1 MWGSRRRKARLAE
14 KRREG
19 ENAGLPEESW
29 FSALEGASEPAP
41 AASGT
46 GGTRWTLPNPVLR
59 PLAGHALR
67 RIFSTYVAA
76 RAWLGVALTLAVAL
90 GGAAAGVR
98 SLSAPLVLC
107 GAYVVQ
113 AMIWWLTDQLRVLRA
128 LQSARWQWWM
138 TIGVDLVVFGA
149 IHWIDPTASLNFAAL
164 LVLPVLMLL
173 AYVGSRFV
181 FEVVLQRAPTG
192 LGN

>member
-1 MWGSRRRKARLAE
+1 MWGSRARQARRAE

-29 FSALEGASEPAP
+29 FSALEGAGDSDRDADAP
-41 AASGT
+41 RA

-90 GGAAAGVR
+90 GGATTGAR
-98 SLSAPLVLC
+98 TLSAPLALC
-107 GAYVVQ
+107 
-113 AMIWWLTDQLRVLRA
+113 
-128 LQSARWQWWM
+128 
-138 TIGVDLVVFGA
+138 
-149 IHWIDPTASLNFAAL
+149 AA
-164 LVLPVLMLL
+164 
-173 AYVGSRFV
+173 
-181 FEVVLQRAPTG
+181 
-192 LGN
+192 